1 MAKKIIKIMLSAIAV
16 FAFILSVVKTAL
28 DFSYIPICNK
38 IMLNGMSLP
47 MYSTSV
53 LNPQNIFQNPYSY
66 INLQK
71 IDFSPLAMSIY
82 DQYKNDNQQGQDST
96 PITPTPIEP
105 LPEGVYPISAVDMSE
120 QQTIE
125 NLIYKNES
133 KYSPDLNNLIKQE
146 YPLKYSMQTSTNND
160 SSPLV
165 LIIHTH
171 GTECYMPENTVTYT
185 TDTPTRTTDINNNVV
200 AVGKA
205 FADTLNNNGIP
216 TIHCE
221 IMFDAQSYSE
231 SYNLSEAAVMEYIK
245 KYPSIQYVFDIHRD
259 SIVKTNMEK
268 IKPISTINNEPVAQ
282 AMLVVGTNSSGANH
296 PNWMNNLTVASYFQ
310 YSLLKKHNTLM
321 RPISLRAA
329 SFNAEHAPG
338 SILIEIGSCGN
349 TLSEAKRCAVLL
361 ANTISEVILSDGIR

>member
-1 MAKKIIKIMLSAIAV
+1 MAKKIIKITLSAIAA
-16 FAFILSVVKTAL
+16 FAFILSIVKTAL

-38 IMLNGMSLP
+38 IMLNGMSIP
-47 MYSTSV
+47 TYSTTV
-53 LNPQNIFQNPYSY
+53 LKTQNASQGPYSY

-71 IDFSPLAMSIY
+71 IDYSPLAMSIY
-82 DQYKNDNQQGQDST
+82 DQYKNENQQGQDST
-96 PITPTPIEP
+96 PIAPPSNEP
-105 LPEGVYPISAVDMSE
+105 LPEGVYPISSIDMSE

-133 KYSPDLNNLIKQE
+133 KYSPDINNLIKQE
-146 YPLKYSMQTSTNND
+146 YPLKYSKQASTNND
-160 SSPLV
+160 ASPLV

-171 GTECYMPENTVTYT
+171 GTECYMPENSATYT
-185 TDTPTRTTDINNNVV
+185 ADTPTRTTDINNNVV
-200 AVGKA
+200 AVGRA

-221 IMFDAQSYSE
+221 TMFDAQSYSE

-268 IKPISTINNEPVAQ
+268 LKPVTTINNESVAQ

-310 YSLLKKHNTLM
+310 YSLIEKYNTLM
-321 RPISLRAA
+321 RPINLRSA